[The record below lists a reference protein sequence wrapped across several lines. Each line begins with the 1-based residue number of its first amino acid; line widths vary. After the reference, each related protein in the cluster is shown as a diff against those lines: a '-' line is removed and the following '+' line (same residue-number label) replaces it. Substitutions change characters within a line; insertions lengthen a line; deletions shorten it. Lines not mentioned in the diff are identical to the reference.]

1 MKQQRSQCPRR
12 DTTWLTMWFLLFTSV
27 LGAPVACYAHS
38 GRLIMEYAP
47 IVHYLDISRTN
58 CSPSRLSPM
67 VARLPAKHKQWIAG
81 VRVLDPAIVYGA
93 YACVQWLIRHGYD
106 EAITNPDLGHD
117 SAIDAAGVSD
127 HCSARMIRLLVRHG
141 ANPHST
147 LALWNAAFQGAY
159 GCVHLLLQLGA
170 SPNPV
175 NPHVPPPITG
185 AVAYSDNVGHLGRV
199 LPLLLRWGADPNPW
213 SLLPPLFLAVAPA
226 TRHPGWP
233 CAPCVRLLLERG
245 ADPNAIDRRGQTAL
259 LWGLRP
265 GYVTTMAVMRMLVRK
280 GANVNLADP
289 KTGETPL
296 MAAAALG
303 NREVVDYL
311 LRQGA
316 ERCVRD
322 NRGWTAADYARAAH
336 HESMATELACH

>member
-1 MKQQRSQCPRR
+1 
-12 DTTWLTMWFLLFTSV
+12 MWFLLFTSV

-106 EAITNPDLGHD
+106 EAITNPDLGYD
-117 SAIDAAGVSD
+117 SAIDAAGFSD

-147 LALWNAAFQGAY
+147 LALGAAALQGAY
-159 GCVHLLLQLGA
+159 RCVHLLLQLGVP
-170 SPNPV
+170 PNPI
-175 NPHVPPPITG
+175 NHHAPPLVG
-185 AVAYSDNVGHLGRV
+185 AVIYSDNVGHLGRV
-199 LPLLLRWGADPNPW
+199 LPLLLRWGADPNRWQGGPV
-213 SLLPPLFLAVAPA
+213 LPLFLAVGYYDV
-226 TRHPGWP
+226 RES

-265 GYVTTMAVMRMLVRK
+265 GYVTTMAIMRMLVRK

-322 NRGWTAADYARAAH
+322 DRGWTAADYARVAH